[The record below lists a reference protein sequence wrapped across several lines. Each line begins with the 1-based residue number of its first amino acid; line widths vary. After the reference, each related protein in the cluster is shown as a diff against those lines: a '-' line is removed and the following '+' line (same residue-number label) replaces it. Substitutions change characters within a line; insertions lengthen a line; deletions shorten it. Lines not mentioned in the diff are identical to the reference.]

1 MKERRSESGPSVEA
15 RALEDL
21 ARERRRLLGFLV
33 KLVGTTEAAEDIL
46 QSAYLK
52 GIQKAGTLRSQTSVT
67 AWFHRILRNAVVDH
81 YRGKGREQK
90 ALAAFAR
97 ELRGRSVDTEF
108 RRAVCSCVRTAMRN
122 LRPEYRKA
130 LQSLEVDGIGV
141 AAWSRKTGITPN
153 NARVRAHRARQA
165 LRRELLRICGVCAE
179 HGCFDCDCPETK
191 RAPMRARKGL

>member
-1 MKERRSESGPSVEA
+1 MKKRRSEADPSVEA
-15 RALEDL
+15 LALERL

-33 KLVGTTEAAEDIL
+33 KLVGSPEAAEDIL

-52 GIQKAGTLRSQTSVT
+52 GILKAGTLRSQTSVT

-81 YRGKGREQK
+81 YRRKDRQQR
-90 ALAAFAR
+90 ALAALER
-97 ELRGRSVDTEF
+97 ELRGRRVDTEL
-108 RRAVCSCVRTAMRN
+108 RRTACRCVRTALRN
-122 LRPEYRKA
+122 LRPEYREA

-165 LRRELLRICGVCAE
+165 LRRELVKICGPCAE
-179 HGCFDCDCPETK
+179 HGFVDCDCPEAN
-191 RAPMRARKGL
+191 RAPGRARKGL